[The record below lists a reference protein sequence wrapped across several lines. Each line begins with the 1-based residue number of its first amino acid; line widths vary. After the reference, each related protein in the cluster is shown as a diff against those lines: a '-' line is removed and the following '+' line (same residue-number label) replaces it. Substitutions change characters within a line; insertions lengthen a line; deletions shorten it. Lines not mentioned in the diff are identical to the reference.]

1 MSAGEGN
8 AVVPARAGAVSR
20 RRGPYAKSAE
30 RRQAIIDAAFD
41 VFASRGYRAGS
52 FREVAER
59 VGMSQTSLLHYFPS
73 KEHLLVAVLAR
84 RDDVEPEPDP
94 DEVRRR
100 AGEGARGRAAR
111 FALSLEAQA
120 DANVGIP
127 GVIELYAVLSG
138 EAVTADHPGREYF
151 VQRFEN
157 LRCDYV
163 AELTALRELG
173 VLRDGVDPE
182 RAAASIVALWD
193 GIQLQWLFDREA
205 VDMSAA
211 LHDYLALILDLPPP
225 T

>member
-1 MSAGEGN
+1 MSAPDG
-8 AVVPARAGAVSR
+8 GAVRPADVAGTAR

-30 RRQAIIDAAFD
+30 RRRAIVDAAFD
-41 VFASRGYRAGS
+41 VFASRGYRGGS

-73 KEHLLVAVLAR
+73 KEDLLVAVLAR

-94 DEVRRR
+94 DEVRCR

-111 FALSLEAQA
+111 FALSIEAQA
-120 DANVGIP
+120 EANVGIP

-151 VQRFEN
+151 VERFEN
-157 LRCDYV
+157 LRRDYV
-163 AELTALRELG
+163 EELTALRELG
-173 VLRDGVDPE
+173 VLRDGVDPV

-193 GIQLQWLFDREA
+193 GIQLQWLFDRDA
-205 VDMSAA
+205 VDMAAA
-211 LHDYLALILDLPPP
+211 LRDYLSLILRLPEH
-225 T
+225 

>member
-1 MSAGEGN
+1 MSAPDGS
-8 AVVPARAGAVSR
+8 AVDAARSGADVGPR

-73 KEHLLVAVLAR
+73 KEDLLVAVLAR

-94 DEVRRR
+94 DEVRRQ

-111 FALSLEAQA
+111 FALSIEAQA
-120 DANVGIP
+120 DANVAIP

-138 EAVTADHPGREYF
+138 EAVTADHPGRAYF

-157 LRCDYV
+157 LRAGYV
-163 AELTALRELG
+163 CELTALRELG

-193 GIQLQWLFDREA
+193 GIQLQWLFDRDA
-205 VDMSAA
+205 VDMAA
-211 LHDYLALILDLPPP
+211 TLRDYLSLILRLP
-225 T
+225 